1 MSMPAITING
11 RTYEEIAV
19 TATDTKPL
27 PVDIQAA
34 TLNLSGDITVGNVT
48 VDNTN
53 VNPVPVA
60 DGGGTLSVDDGGGS
74 ITVDGP
80 LTDTQLRAT
89 AVPVSQ
95 ASQPLPT
102 GASTSALQTT
112 GNASLSSIDGKT
124 PSLTGG
130 RVPVDGSAVTQPVSD
145 AGGSLT
151 IDDGGGSITVD
162 GPLTDTQLRA
172 TAVPV
177 SDGGG
182 SITVDGS
189 VSITGTASISV
200 AARTPTT
207 TSVAGVAS
215 SVLILAANNN
225 RKGLSV
231 SNISTSKLYLSFT
244 TPATAT
250 NCFIEMQP
258 GAFLFFDHQ
267 LITTNAIYGIWT
279 NANGTAQVTAYV

>member
-1 MSMPAITING
+1 MPAITING

-48 VDNTN
+48 VDNTSI
-53 VNPVPVA
+53 NPVPVA
-60 DGGGTLSVDDGGGS
+60 DAGGSLTVDDGGGS

-89 AVPVSQ
+89 PIAVEQ

-102 GASTSALQTT
+102 GAATAALQTT
-112 GNASLSSIDGKT
+112 GNSSLGSINTKL
-124 PSLTGG
+124 PSLASG
-130 RVPVDGSAVTQPVSD
+130 RVPVDGSGVTQPVSD
-145 AGGSLT
+145 GGGSLT
-151 IDDGGGSITVD
+151 VDDGGSSITVD
-162 GPLTDTQLRA
+162 GPLTDAELRA
-172 TAVPV
+172 TPVPV

-182 SITVDGS
+182 SITVDGT

-207 TSVAGVAS
+207 TSIAGVAS
-215 SVLILAANNN
+215 SVLILASNSN
-225 RKGLSV
+225 RRGLSV
-231 SNISTSKLYLSFT
+231 SNISTSKLYLSFS
-244 TPATAT
+244 TPATVT
-250 NCFIEMQP
+250 NSFIEMQP
-258 GAFLFFDHQ
+258 GAFLFFDQQ

-279 NANGTAQVTAYV
+279 NANGTAQVTEYV